1 MAKAKK
7 LTKKEHETLKNRLES
22 VTASKKAFVL
32 AANSYYESKSAFD
45 KAHEEQVA
53 AQVGISEMQQK
64 LIEKYGMVN
73 INVESGELV
82 EIVQQSE
89 SDESNDAQD

>member
-7 LTKKEHETLKNRLES
+7 LTKKEHETLKDRLES
-22 VTASKKAFVL
+22 VNRT
-32 AANSYYESKSAFD
+32 KSAFILAASSYAESKTAFE
-45 KAHEEQVA
+45 KAHEEQIA
-53 AQVGISEMQQK
+53 AQVGINEMQQK

-82 EIVQQSE
+82 EIESE
-89 SDESNDAQD
+89 GDTLPQD